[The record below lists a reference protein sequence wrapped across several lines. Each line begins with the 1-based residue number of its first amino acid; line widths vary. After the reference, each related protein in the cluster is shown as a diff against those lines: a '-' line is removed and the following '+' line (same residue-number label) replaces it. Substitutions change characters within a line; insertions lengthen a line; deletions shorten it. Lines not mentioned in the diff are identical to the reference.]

1 MPQEDKPKLVQ
12 RIIGLSEQKS
22 GPFYWYKQKNDI
34 SYGNYLTAIEINRH
48 YPGFNLIFKDG
59 TRTDLALAPLQ
70 DFAIAQGMVWQVVKF
85 HDWKWINKIV
95 MIYEND
101 DNQLLGL
108 ELYNDVKG
116 PIMYAGYVW
125 DNKRMERQI
134 LLLKP
139 GERVI
144 GARARLKDPNKKSAE
159 CGDFQFV
166 VGRIE

>member
-1 MPQEDKPKLVQ
+1 
-12 RIIGLSEQKS
+12 
-22 GPFYWYKQKNDI
+22 
-34 SYGNYLTAIEINRH
+34 
-48 YPGFNLIFKDG
+48 
-59 TRTDLALAPLQ
+59 
-70 DFAIAQGMVWQVVKF
+70 
-85 HDWKWINKIV
+85 
-95 MIYEND
+95 MIYEKD

-159 CGDFQFV
+159 CGDF
-166 VGRIE
+166 